1 MAIFISRPALNE
13 WPSFRDG
20 NGLKSLGVLRDTCR
34 TVLHFEDTKVSEF
47 QAVAVRKFLHH
58 AVEEKLH
65 DVSNIRTTH
74 SGQISNSI
82 DQLLLRGGAH
92 GDSILGPGGRDRHP
106 RDSAHTNHA
115 VAISV
120 NAKRLV
126 NAGNSCRGELAGMWR
141 T

>member
-1 MAIFISRPALNE
+1 M
-13 WPSFRDG
+13 
-20 NGLKSLGVLRDTCR
+20 
-34 TVLHFEDTKVSEF
+34 LHFEDTKVSEF

-106 RDSAHTNHA
+106 RDSVRTDHA
-115 VAISV
+115 RAISA
-120 NAKRLV
+120 NAKRLSMRV
-126 NAGNSCRGELAGMWR
+126 ILAVENLPGCGELAMR
-141 T
+141 QRVVC

>member
-1 MAIFISRPALNE
+1 M
-13 WPSFRDG
+13 
-20 NGLKSLGVLRDTCR
+20 
-34 TVLHFEDTKVSEF
+34 LHFEDTKVSEF

-120 NAKRLV
+120 NAKRLSMRAILAV
-126 NAGNSCRGELAGMWR
+126 ENLLGCGELEVSQR
-141 T
+141 VVC